1 MNKKLKIVI
10 IAGCIILAAVSVYW
24 FLYFFYY
31 PHKVNDLYNE
41 LMALDN
47 EKHRII
53 FLLADT
59 TEYSKEYDRVK
70 YGSVLFLD
78 TSLIKETDNTG
89 YAKEIELLDN
99 EINCKAYEFVNA
111 FEHIKNKEDF
121 FEQNALYN
129 SIKLFN

>member
-10 IAGCIILAAVSVYW
+10 IAGCIIWAVVSVYW

-41 LMALDN
+41 LMAIDN

-59 TEYSKEYDRVK
+59 TEYSKEYDRIK

-78 TSLIKETDNTG
+78 TSLIKKTG
-89 YAKEIELLDN
+89 NISYVKELELLDN
-99 EINCKAYEFVNA
+99 KIDSKSYEYVNT
-111 FEHIKNKEDF
+111 FKHIKNKEDF
-121 FEQNALYN
+121 PEQNALYN
-129 SIKLFN
+129 SIRLFN

>member
-10 IAGCIILAAVSVYW
+10 IAGCIIWAVVSVYW

-41 LMALDN
+41 LMAIDN

-78 TSLIKETDNTG
+78 TSLIKKTG
-89 YAKEIELLDN
+89 NISYAKELELLDN
-99 EINCKAYEFVNA
+99 KIDSKSYEYVNT
-111 FEHIKNKEDF
+111 FKHIKNKEDF
-121 FEQNALYN
+121 PEQNALYN
-129 SIKLFN
+129 SIRLFN